1 MFEQSIHIPLSFSGI
16 CGFSGNF
23 RFQIRE
29 WCAMQ
34 FRKTAIHLI
43 QLSKY
48 KCCGRLNSRAI
59 TFFTC
64 LSPKFSNN
72 LESVP
77 KDTTS
82 KVFHTGGNWGDVY
95 FAKCSLMKSS
105 LDLFSS
111 LPIWDKF
118 SLNNVDYQINARS

>member
-1 MFEQSIHIPLSFSGI
+1 MFEQSIHILLIFSGI
-16 CGFSGNF
+16 CGFNGNF

-77 KDTTS
+77 KDTIS

-118 SLNNVDYQINARS
+118 SLNNV